1 MSEGR
6 LESRVGVFKA
16 GKAGLVK
23 VTLGDESL
31 GEVTSGEVGL
41 GEVTSGE
48 AALGEVAVG
57 EAEGILAS
65 DEVFTRD
72 CGCQMN
78 DTGRRLDW
86 R

>member
-1 MSEGR
+1 M
-6 LESRVGVFKA
+6 
-16 GKAGLVK
+16 
-23 VTLGDESL
+23 TLGEEGL

-57 EAEGILAS
+57 EAECILAS
-65 DEVFTRD
+65 NEVFTRD

-78 DTGRRLDW
+78 DTGRRFDGAKATAGSE
-86 R
+86 